1 MIAAQIRKHPFYNI
15 FKSKQERI
23 REEKK
28 RREKR
33 NNIS

>member
-28 RREKR
+28 KEEKKET
-33 NNIS
+33 I